1 MLILGYLNTYPNTGT
16 FSEMVFGISNTKH
29 FLHPKYNNKSFTPK
43 HQLHHMSPMLQI
55 LTLGYRQSAW
65 HKWANVIS
73 ASAWFDALKHFVKYL
88 KKYLNTHIAQ
98 SI

>member
-1 MLILGYLNTYPNTGT
+1 MLCQILKNWYLNKIPNLYMLILEYLNTYPNTDT

-55 LTLGYRQSAW
+55 LTLGYRQSA
-65 HKWANVIS
+65 
-73 ASAWFDALKHFVKYL
+73 
-88 KKYLNTHIAQ
+88 
-98 SI
+98 